1 MLILLTSILIG
12 HFWPPNGILAT
23 PLVITVMIGLI
34 LFTDVDFN
42 IFVKIFLSYL
52 FIGLNDINIKL
63 FAGGLHDMEGIGWIH
78 MLLFIGLIPCF
89 IMLLIAVYQDKVF
102 NIWIKILGVLMFIL
116 MIYIHLEIFETLGV
130 HML

>member
-1 MLILLTSILIG
+1 
-12 HFWPPNGILAT
+12 
-23 PLVITVMIGLI
+23 MIGLI